1 MTVREVYEYSLIET
15 NKVEAPTLLLED
27 YNYYINKAIFAYANK
42 KYNVY
47 DANQQSTDDLNI
59 LKGSFHVPSGSLTA
73 TTGNK
78 LQGAT
83 YTATLPLDY
92 FHLLNCTC
100 EFLPTSNFK
109 CYSTSESIYFGAKRM
124 TAEMWPEIINNA
136 YLKPSYRNPYY
147 YINNVTDVAPPT
159 NTGSNY
165 DPADGSE
172 YQTFVAPN
180 IEIRYGRDN
189 TLFVLNSVDIQYIKS
204 PRYITLL
211 QSQIDATEDLSD
223 IMEFPNYICLEIIKE
238 LVALLLE
245 NASDP
250 RLNTNLPIN
259 QTIAPPQAQGQQMQ
273 QHSSRRR

>member
-27 YNYYINKAIFAYANK
+27 YNYLINKAILAYINK

-47 DANQQSTDDLNI
+47 GINQQSDDDLNPV
-59 LKGSFHVPSGSLTA
+59 KGSAHITSLTA
-73 TTGNK
+73 VTGNK

-100 EFLPTSNFK
+100 EFLPASNFS
-109 CYSTSESIYFGAKRM
+109 CYTTTNSLYYGAKRM
-124 TAEMWPEIINNA
+124 TADMWPEIINNA
-136 YLKPSYRNPYY
+136 YLRPSYRNPYFY
-147 YINNVTDVAPPT
+147 LNSVVDVIPPT
-159 NTGSNY
+159 NTGSNF
-165 DPADGSE
+165 DPVDGSRN
-172 YQTFVAPN
+172 QTFIAQ
-180 IEIRYGRDN
+180 ILEIRYGRDN
-189 TLFVLNSVDIQYIKS
+189 TKFILNSIDIQYIKS
-204 PRYITLL
+204 PRYIILT
-211 QSQIDATEDLSD
+211 QGQVDATSDTSD

-259 QTIAPPQAQGQQMQ
+259 QTIAPPSHGQAQQ
-273 QHSSRRR
+273 SRKR